1 MKCRRMKDNNIVR
14 FGSYGVNEDGTAKFV
29 NDTDKHDNY
38 ASEAEGVATSLTQ
51 RLYVIKH
58 ELWYDYEYGL
68 PLIDKVKS
76 KGIFDNYILTTI
88 SKHSDVLEIV
98 DFISVNNK
106 HNYMSYV
113 LIKTIYG
120 EIGLSI

>member
-1 MKCRRMKDNNIVR
+1 MKCRRMRDNNIVW
-14 FGSYGVNEDGTAKFV
+14 FKSYGLNEDGTGKFV
-29 NDTDKHDNY
+29 DDNY
-38 ASEAEGVATSLTQ
+38 ATEVEAVATSLTQ

-88 SKHSDVLEIV
+88 KQHPDVLEIT
-98 DFISVNNK
+98 DFISTNK
-106 HNYMSYV
+106 QHNYTSYV
-113 LIKTIYG
+113 LIKSIYG
-120 EIGLSI
+120 EFALSI